1 MLKTRRCEGERRHD
15 TWRGNACCRPEGEKK
30 HKGMVQGEEMLVVDR
45 KVRRSTGIIEC
56 FAVGA
61 KREVGRGET
70 AGSTR

>member
-1 MLKTRRCEGERRHD
+1 MV
-15 TWRGNACCRPEGEKK
+15 
-30 HKGMVQGEEMLVVDR
+30 VQGEEMHVEDR
-45 KVRRSTGIIEC
+45 KVRRSPGSIEC